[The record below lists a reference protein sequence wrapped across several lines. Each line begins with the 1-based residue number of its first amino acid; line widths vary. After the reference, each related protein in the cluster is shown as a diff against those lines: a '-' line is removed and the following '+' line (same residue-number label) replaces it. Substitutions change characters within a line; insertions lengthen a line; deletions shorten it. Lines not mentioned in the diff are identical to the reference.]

1 MGVSSLCHW
10 TNGNFGLFDFNM
22 DSEPDGILV
31 GRLSEADSIPI
42 PKAARTLGLDAYALY
57 TLIQR
62 ERVQAG
68 LSPSGEFVI
77 ANTELNRI
85 LKKG

>member
-1 MGVSSLCHW
+1 
-10 TNGNFGLFDFNM
+10 M
-22 DSEPDGILV
+22 DNEPDVSLT
-31 GRLSEADSIPI
+31 GRLSEVDSISI
-42 PKAARTLGLDAYALY
+42 PKAARTLGLDAYTLY

-77 ANTELNRI
+77 ANAELNRL
-85 LKKG
+85 LKKD

>member
-1 MGVSSLCHW
+1 ML
-10 TNGNFGLFDFNM
+10 T
-22 DSEPDGILV
+22 
-31 GRLSEADSIPI
+31 EADSISI
-42 PKAARTLGLDAYALY
+42 PRATRRLVLDAYTLC

-77 ANTELNRI
+77 ANEELNRL
-85 LKKG
+85 LKKD

>member
-1 MGVSSLCHW
+1 
-10 TNGNFGLFDFNM
+10 M
-22 DSEPDGILV
+22 DSEPDAILN
-31 GRLSEADSIPI
+31 GRLSEAESVLI
-42 PKAARTLGLDAYALY
+42 PKAARRLGLDAYTLC

-77 ANTELNRI
+77 ANEELNQL
-85 LKKG
+85 LKKD